1 MRTETVEDFLQEL
14 AARVPAPGGG
24 ASAALHAAQ
33 AAALLSMVARYSDG
47 EKYADHAA
55 TVQQVCDTADE
66 LRALCLDLAEQDA
79 EAFGAVAAAYTL
91 PKQSPEEKQE
101 RSAAI
106 AAALAEAG
114 RVPGR
119 VIALAAHLVE
129 LAELMRPVGNA
140 NVISDVAA
148 AAIAA
153 RAAVSTARVN
163 VEINLAGITDPD
175 VRAELEETVV
185 KTDDTLLRADTVTS
199 AVREQ
204 ILR

>member
-24 ASAALHAAQ
+24 ASAALHATQ

-129 LAELMRPVGNA
+129 LAELMRPVGNP

-148 AAIAA
+148 TAIAA
-153 RAAVSTARVN
+153 RAVVSTARVN

>member
-1 MRTETVEDFLQEL
+1 MRTDTIEDYLHEL

-24 ASAALHAAQ
+24 AAAALHAAQ
-33 AAALLSMVARYSDG
+33 SAALLSMVAHYSDG
-47 EKYADHAA
+47 EKYAEHAV
-55 TVQQVCDTADE
+55 TVREACEAADE
-66 LRALCLDLAEQDA
+66 LRGLCLELAEQDA
-79 EAFGAVAAAYTL
+79 EAFGAVAAAYKL
-91 PKQSPEEKQE
+91 PKQTAEEKHE

-114 RVPGR
+114 RVPAR
-119 VIALAAHLVE
+119 VIVLSARLVE
-129 LAELMRPVGNA
+129 LAELLRPIGNP

-148 AAIAA
+148 AAVAA
-153 RAAVSTARVN
+153 RAAISTARVN

-175 VRAELEETVV
+175 VHAELDEAIV

>member
-1 MRTETVEDFLQEL
+1 MRTETVEDFLQER

-66 LRALCLDLAEQDA
+66 LRALCLDLAERDA

>member
-1 MRTETVEDFLQEL
+1 MAGRPLLCTRRRPRHCCPWSL
-14 AARVPAPGGG
+14 ATATARSTPTTPRPF
-24 ASAALHAAQ
+24 S
-33 AAALLSMVARYSDG
+33 RC
-47 EKYADHAA
+47 A
-55 TVQQVCDTADE
+55 TPPTNC
-66 LRALCLDLAEQDA
+66 ALCLDLAEQDA